1 MNPEVFG
8 WLFSAGVVLYII
20 YKFWK
25 RILKTLLVIS
35 VVFFIIGVVEVK
47 KIYDSVVDTPQKK
60 EIVTDKVTEEVE
72 KQIEKVLK

>member
-20 YKFWK
+20 YRFWK

-35 VVFFIIGVVEVK
+35 VVFFIIGVVKVK

>member
-35 VVFFIIGVVEVK
+35 VVFFIIGVVKVK